1 MAPVTS
7 PAALSSRPRSYCAY
21 RILRVG
27 FDGLAERG
35 NCANMIVLATQGN
48 AQAVV
53 RRGVPRIQLEGTE
66 FRGSG
71 GQIAELSL
79 GQSELEMQLG

>member
-1 MAPVTS
+1 
-7 PAALSSRPRSYCAY
+7 
-21 RILRVG
+21 
-27 FDGLAERG
+27 
-35 NCANMIVLATQGN
+35 MIVLATQGN

-53 RRGVPRIQLEGTE
+53 RRGVPRIQLDGGTE